1 MSPLRP
7 SLLLAVVAAVV
18 AAGVLAIASSASPPA
33 GGAGGPVAKISPTR
47 VDGVHLGDTHADL
60 RARGKVGPIRPG
72 CELGGPN
79 TRSARL
85 RAPLSGSVNYTL
97 TSPRRVDS
105 ITVRGGARARGVG
118 IGAKIPAILAKFPNA
133 TVDHSTDQVFQLTL
147 VKTPKRPNGG
157 QITFGV
163 STQTKRTTVIG
174 VPFIAFCE

>member
-7 SLLLAVVAAVV
+7 SLLLAVAAALVT
-18 AAGVLAIASSASPPA
+18 AGLVAIASSASTPA
-33 GGAGGPVAKISPTR
+33 RGAAAAKITPTR

-79 TRSARL
+79 TRSAKL
-85 RAPLSGSVNYTL
+85 KLPLKGSVNYTL
-97 TSPRRVDS
+97 TTPRKVDS
-105 ITVRGGARARGVG
+105 ITITGGARARGVG
-118 IGAKIPAILAKFPNA
+118 IGAKIPAIKAKFPHA

-147 VKTPKRPNGG
+147 VRTPKRPSGG

-163 STQTKRTTVIG
+163 STQTKRTTIIG

>member
-7 SLLLAVVAAVV
+7 TLPIALLAATATAGVVAV
-18 AAGVLAIASSASPPA
+18 ASSASTPA
-33 GGAGGPVAKISPTR
+33 GDAGGVAKITPVR

-79 TRSARL
+79 TRGARL
-85 RAPLSGSVNYTL
+85 RSPLNGGVNYTL
-97 TSPRRVDS
+97 TTPRRVDS
-105 ITVRGGARARGVG
+105 ITIRGGARARGVG
-118 IGAKIPAILAKFPNA
+118 IGAKIPAIKAKFPNA
-133 TVDHSTDQVFQLTL
+133 TIDHSTDQVFQLTL
-147 VKTPKRPNGG
+147 VKTPKRPSGG